1 MVRSLL
7 YLCAER
13 RFLQPDNPL
22 NTVPRRKIFLY
33 WFLQVIGV
41 AATVAISQTVA
52 AIGFPVLIIALIPL
66 RACLMP
72 RWFTEHE
79 LGVLD
84 DLTANNKCV
93 VASLGGIPSSM
104 ETDRPASRSTDTSN
118 PQKKSEVDLERG
130 KSTGTDHDIDLLRRQ
145 RSRNYEQDLR
155 RLNTGATRPC
165 VGSLTRQSLHRP
177 TTREGHNYDRHERSE
192 QRQHHDDPTHTTAIP
207 VHRQR
212 AGSIARD

>member
-41 AATVAISQTVA
+41 AATVAISQTIA

-79 LGVLD
+79 LNTLD

-93 VASLGGIPSSM
+93 LASLGGIPSSM
-104 ETDRPASRSTDTSN
+104 EADRPASRSSDTSSSRE
-118 PQKKSEVDLERG
+118 KSDADLERG
-130 KSTGTDHDIDLLRRQ
+130 KSTSTDHDFDLLRRQ
-145 RSRNYEQDLR
+145 RSRNDEQDLR
-155 RLNTGATRPC
+155 RLSTGATRQR
-165 VGSLTRQSLHRP
+165 VGSITRQALHRQ
-177 TTREGHNYDRHERSE
+177 TTREGHNYDNHELSE
-192 QRQHHDDPTHTTAIP
+192 QGQHHDHSTRTTAIP
-207 VHRQR
+207 AHRQR